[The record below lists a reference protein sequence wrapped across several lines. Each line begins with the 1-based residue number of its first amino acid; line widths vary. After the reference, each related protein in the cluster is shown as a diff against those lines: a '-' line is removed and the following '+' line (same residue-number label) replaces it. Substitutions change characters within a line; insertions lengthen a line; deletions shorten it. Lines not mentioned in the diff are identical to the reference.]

1 MFIIHFVEWVYMIGP
16 IVCPEKKWLINFFNS
31 DPTKREKRKDE
42 GNPEVSPELQIMK
55 PKIAITVHNLLEK
68 SMQIRMNWWK
78 GTKTPNLFFNSK
90 LKDAQQIK
98 TYSVIY
104 HWQKNLLHPTR
115 TMQIKSL
122 FPGTKKYICIYL
134 WSWISFL
141 QIYVHTFFLTIQK
154 ILVKINF
161 SCEKKYQ
168 CRK

>member
-1 MFIIHFVEWVYMIGP
+1 MIGP

-122 FPGTKKYICIYL
+122 FPGTKKYMHILMIMNFFSSDLCTYL
-134 WSWISFL
+134 FPNNLKDSCKNQLFLWKKIS
-141 QIYVHTFFLTIQK
+141 VQK
-154 ILVKINF
+154 IIHSTKAIIG
-161 SCEKKYQ
+161 
-168 CRK
+168 

>member
-1 MFIIHFVEWVYMIGP
+1 MLAQNMFIIHFVEGVYMIGP

-122 FPGTKKYICIYL
+122 FPGILKNIYAYTYDHEFLFFRFMYIP
-134 WSWISFL
+134 
-141 QIYVHTFFLTIQK
+141 
-154 ILVKINF
+154 F
-161 SCEKKYQ
+161 S
-168 CRK
+168 